1 MGLTHF
7 IHNELVPK
15 KPEVGLKHDCTFGPC
30 KKLSV
35 TLAYLII
42 NKSINK
48 RCCEVNDSVTICD

>member
-42 NKSINK
+42 NK